1 MTQLLCKRIIMLN
14 KPHFSLLYM
23 LIKLLESLL
32 QTTTQHYSV
41 CNNLEPLHL
50 TR

>member
-1 MTQLLCKRIIMLN
+1 MLN

-23 LIKLLESLL
+23 LILIQLLESLL
-32 QTTTQHYSV
+32 QTTTQHYPV
-41 CNNLEPLHL
+41 CNNLERLHL